1 MKERIRVSIP
11 QEDLASLPIKAIEP
25 FLVGRLQAAGIPI
38 EGALLLGGVTIGRLT
53 CWESLKDK
61 TVNYMWES

>member
-11 QEDLASLPIKAIEP
+11 QEEFKSLSVKAVEP

-38 EGALLLGGVTIGRLT
+38 DGVLLFGGVTSGRLT
-53 CWESLKDK
+53 CWESIADK
-61 TVNYMWES
+61 TINYMWET